1 MAFRGLNVSLALN
14 DIDNKAESLRNLGL
28 DQRDVALITGL
39 TSSTGN
45 ISVEEFHTV
54 SGLVDDQKKVLYALT
69 RASEVLSSQLTS
81 LRDVKQPFLFN
92 YRVNDRV
99 MAGAIKY
106 KYYDFASNISKNAD
120 ISTSRVSSWSTIGTG
135 ADAFISYGGE
145 IKVVGPQLTLSSLKT
160 TVAPIGKT
168 FRSEV
173 PTHIVKLDING
184 VSKSFLAMKGIPL
197 EWTGFFRNAYLQ
209 AAVTP
214 VSDSAGQ
221 VPITWRVT
229 NEDNGQSYNSGDGS
243 SSFPQNIGVGSFG
256 SPTVYDF
263 RDSRSRPRKLEFF
276 YDPSKVLELRMPN
289 INLSDWTTVSLP
301 ALRRLVINSNDFYQ
315 LPSFRDGTSSKTSL
329 SLDGLAPALTHVDIS
344 SNNLSRAR
352 DSSNVQ
358 ITANEQL
365 NTLPTSLIS
374 LTMNGSFNDGT
385 IIDLLD
391 HTNLTTLN
399 FSSYYARRAS
409 RRQSGTISPKVAT
422 SIQRYSLSH
431 QSFQQMCHGVTSSTN
446 LAYLAFPHC
455 GINSADNGSGTRVE
469 LTIASTSLAEFHSYS
484 NHHQVVDMNGNT
496 NLKIYIQQRSNANGI
511 GGTSA
516 QKGVSGKFTGCTA
529 LNRLDLYNSGIVA
542 DIGTVY
548 QNLPALNYIEARYS
562 GISGEFR
569 DNSFTGSPSM
579 QTILL
584 AGSNLGLLSNNLYGT
599 DFFGTAASSTNGT
612 VFHNTPDIRNVYAYS
627 NKNIRGTLPDF
638 SLSEQLRVV
647 YLHNTGLSGNLTSF
661 GNNDLL
667 RYIRIDYTKNGA
679 DGGISGS
686 VPAFSTPAL
695 NYLFLTY
702 NNLSGQVPDLTC
714 PYLYYLYLGQNALT
728 GTIPDLRGCVRLY
741 YIQLNNN
748 LMTSYNAGN
757 LQYNIYARTIDLSNN
772 RLVQNTG
779 PTIID
784 DLLKNWTANPR
795 SGVSVNMLGNNG
807 LTEAT
812 TRADGSGDGE
822 NSTSVKLDTLRQKGW
837 SILMD

>member
-1 MAFRGLNVSLALN
+1 MALFRGLNVSLALN
-14 DIDNKAESLRNLGL
+14 DIDNKAESLRNIGL
-28 DQRDVALITGL
+28 DQRDLSLITGL
-39 TSSTGN
+39 VNIGN
-45 ISVEEFHTV
+45 ISIKEFHTV

-69 RASEVLSSQLTS
+69 RASEVLSSELTA

-92 YRVNDRV
+92 YRVNNRV

-106 KYYDFASNISKNAD
+106 KYYDFATNSAKNAD
-120 ISTSRVSSWSTIGTG
+120 ISTSRVSSWSTIGSG

-145 IKVVGPQLTLSSLKT
+145 IKVVGAQLTLASLKT

-173 PTHIVKLDING
+173 PTHLVKLDVRG

-197 EWTGFFRNAYLQ
+197 ELTGFFRNADFK

-214 VSDSAGQ
+214 VNDSVGE
-221 VPITWRVT
+221 VPITWRIT
-229 NEDNGQSYNSGDGS
+229 NEDNGQSYNSGDNTAANPGS
-243 SSFPQNIGVGSFG
+243 YGTGAFG
-256 SPTVYDF
+256 SPALYPY
-263 RDSRSRPRKLEFF
+263 RDSRSRPRKVEFF
-276 YDPSKVLELRMPN
+276 YDPSKVLELHFTN
-289 INLSDWTTVSLP
+289 LNLSDWTTVSLP
-301 ALRRLVINSNDFYQ
+301 ALRRLIISSNDFYQ

-329 SLDGLAPALTHVDIS
+329 SLDGLAPVLEYVDIS

-352 DSSNVQ
+352 DSSDVQ
-358 ITANEQL
+358 ITANSQL
-365 NTLPTSLIS
+365 NTLPTSLKS
-374 LTMNGSFNDGT
+374 LTMNGTFSDGT

-391 HTNLTTLN
+391 YTSLTNLKM
-399 FSSYYARRAS
+399 SAYYARNAS

-422 SIQRYSLSH
+422 SIVSYNIDH
-431 QSFQQMCHGVTSSTN
+431 QNFQQMCHGVTSGTDLS
-446 LAYLAFPHC
+446 YLAFPWC
-455 GINSADNGSGTRVE
+455 SINSADNGSGTRVE
-469 LTIASTSLAEFHSYS
+469 LTIASDAIANFYSYG
-484 NHHQVVDMNGNT
+484 NHHQVVNLNGKT
-496 NLKIYIQQRSNANGI
+496 NLVNYVQQYSNANGI
-511 GGTSA
+511 SGATA
-516 QKGVSGKFTGCTA
+516 QKTLSGKFTGCTA
-529 LNRLDLYNSGIVA
+529 LSQLNFYASGIIG
-542 DIGTVY
+542 DIGTAF
-548 QNLPALNYIEARYS
+548 QSLPKLSYIEARYS

-569 DNSFTGSPSM
+569 DGSFTDSPSI

-584 AGSNLGLLSNNLYGT
+584 AGSGHSGT
-599 DFFGTAASSTNGT
+599 DFFGTAASATNGT
-612 VFHNTPDIRNVYAYS
+612 VFHNTPELRSLYAYS
-627 NKNIRGTLPDF
+627 NKSIRGTLPDF
-638 SLSEQLRVV
+638 TLNEKLSVL
-647 YLHNTGLSGNLTSF
+647 YLHNTGLSGNLTAFS
-661 GNNDLL
+661 NNDLL
-667 RYIRIDYTKNGA
+667 YYIRIDYSKNGA
-679 DGGISGS
+679 DGGVSGS
-686 VPAFSTPAL
+686 VPAFNSPAL

-728 GTIPDLRGCVRLY
+728 GTVPDLSGCIRLQ

-748 LMTSYNAGN
+748 LMTGYDAGN

-795 SGVSVNMLGNNG
+795 TGVSVNMLGNNG